1 MDNRLRNTTDN
12 PSRNITIDDI
22 AQALGVSKTTVSRAI
37 SGKGRIGPETREKV
51 MAFIEAHGYRPN
63 LIAKSLAVSK
73 TFNIAVVLPT
83 DTEIH
88 EMPFFQ
94 ICLHSITQAVTERDY
109 DVVLSVTTGQNIS
122 ALKRIIRNQKVDGVI
137 LTRLLSDDKA
147 VDFLK
152 ESGIPFVVI
161 GSNADD
167 SIFQVDSDQAA
178 GCREVTSH
186 VIGSGCR
193 NFVLLAGN
201 PDHQVN
207 KDRYSGFT
215 DALLAAGMRPV
226 PGGVYWGMTT
236 TSWLERT
243 MPSIME
249 GKPDC
254 LVCMDDAICGRALY
268 WLHKNRFSVPADVRV
283 VSFYD
288 SQAMEQHIPPITALH
303 INVRDLGAAAGNALL
318 DLIEGKAVP
327 RRNRV
332 AYRLCIRDSSRRD
345 DVRANE

>member
-1 MDNRLRNTTDN
+1 MNNRLRNTTDV
-12 PSRNITIDDI
+12 PVRNITIDDI

-51 MAFIEAHGYRPN
+51 LSFIEERGYRPN
-63 LIAKSLAVSK
+63 LIAKGLAVSK

-94 ICLHSITQAVTERDY
+94 ICLHSITQTVTERDY

-122 ALKRIIRNQKVDGVI
+122 ALRRMIRNQKVDGVI
-137 LTRLLSDDKA
+137 LTRLLADDKA
-147 VDFLK
+147 VAFLK
-152 ESGIPFVVI
+152 EEGIPFVVI

-167 SIFQVDSDQAA
+167 SIIQVDSDQAA
-178 GCREVTSH
+178 GCREVTAH
-186 VIGSGCR
+186 VLETGCR
-193 NFVLLAGN
+193 SFVLLAGN

-207 KDRYSGFT
+207 KDRYAGFT
-215 DALLAAGMRPV
+215 DALLAAGRRPDAGRV
-226 PGGVYWGMTT
+226 FWGMTT
-236 TSWLERT
+236 NVWVERT
-243 MPSIME
+243 MPSIMG
-249 GKPDC
+249 GKADC

-268 WLHKNRFSVPADVRV
+268 WLHKNRFRVPEDVRV

-288 SQAMEQHIPPITALH
+288 SQAMEQHVPPITALH
-303 INVRDLGAAAGNALL
+303 INVRELGAAAGNALL

-327 RRNRV
+327 QRNRV
-332 AYRLCIRDSSRRD
+332 AYELCIRDSSRRD
-345 DVRANE
+345 GVRA